1 MTNDDVDYETL
12 NVEVYQELTLKKR
25 FKGVVKVPKDLLN
38 RFDLEDVVASTL
50 DDEQRWGSIEEDGP
64 MYTTVKPIEPEE
76 NL

>member
-25 FKGVVKVPKDLLN
+25 FKGSVKVPKDLLN
-38 RFDLEDVVASTL
+38 QLDLEDAVAITL
-50 DDEQRWGSIEEDGP
+50 DEEQRWDSIEEDVP